1 MATVNISDLTSDYL
15 FEARLR
21 YDTDLTAQFAW
32 LRDLYLESAADRSGE
47 EVTSLSFVGSSHSAQ
62 FRASTPEDRRAAL
75 RAAIESVEALQAG
88 ATASQFSKPFGFRFD
103 GAPAAVLG

>member
-21 YDTDLTAQFAW
+21 HGTDLTAQSNW
-32 LRDLYLESAADRSGE
+32 LRDLYLEAAADRSGE

-62 FRASTPEDRRAAL
+62 FRASTPEDRRQAL
-75 RAAIESVEALQAG
+75 RAAFESVEAEVAG
-88 ATASQFSKPFGFRFD
+88 AVASQFSKPFGFRFD